1 MTDTANQELPDDDSA
16 ETSCPYPPCKY
27 SKNKNAMRK
36 HIFSHHKEVMETVG
50 SFQAHAV
57 PDFKEN
63 KAGLIEVERPSEDE
77 NYGAA
82 ASALLKKLSV
92 TVGDESFSFSVSSID
107 AEKAPVSEDHLPL
120 SQSTARSG
128 QFFGV
133 LYLGPA
139 SPGLLSNLSKRLNT
153 STELLITRC
162 ENQSVSIGINLNLS
176 TRDLGIRGVPEIEPQ
191 QDLSSLV
198 ADLTYERMLSRS
210 KWIEFPRCQ
219 RLPEDWDN
227 IISGCW
233 LEKPLL
239 NYATAVLFVG
249 CVLYNPQNKKAV
261 LCLVAESYGRG
272 RDVDVHAEKPIC
284 IGEGVS
290 SISQPS
296 TSGLYPH
303 ATVRH
308 VQHDKKDHCLVLG
321 CKIFN
326 VLCTEVWRLDK
337 DCSSERAFTAGSC
350 SSAFPLVGNEEVRIF
365 IDERSFN
372 LASDVASGKNVPRF
386 QIDYLRQIRSHL
398 CSAHSYRMG
407 RASCP
412 LLWNMVSA
420 QPATIF
426 SLSMVRSGSGDGP
439 LVSSLLNRMAKDV
452 NLNGR
457 NAVL

>member
-1 MTDTANQELPDDDSA
+1 MFELWRVLF
-16 ETSCPYPPCKY
+16 KQGV
-27 SKNKNAMRK
+27 
-36 HIFSHHKEVMETVG
+36 IFEVALTFDEVSLVL
-50 SFQAHAV
+50 SFV
-57 PDFKEN
+57 
-63 KAGLIEVERPSEDE
+63 
-77 NYGAA
+77 
-82 ASALLKKLSV
+82 
-92 TVGDESFSFSVSSID
+92 VGDVSFSSSVSS
-107 AEKAPVSEDHLPL
+107 
-120 SQSTARSG
+120 R
-128 QFFGV
+128 
-133 LYLGPA
+133 PA

-153 STELLITRC
+153 SAELLITRC
-162 ENQSVSIGINLNLS
+162 ENGTVSIGINLNLS

-198 ADLTYERMLSRS
+198 ADSPFERVLSRS

-233 LEKPLL
+233 VEKPLL
-239 NYATAVLFVG
+239 NYATAVLFAG

-303 ATVRH
+303 ATVCRI
-308 VQHDKKDHCLVLG
+308 QHDKKDHRLVLG
-321 CKIFN
+321 CKTFN
-326 VLCTEVWRLDK
+326 VLFTEVWRLDK

-350 SSAFPLVGNEEVRIF
+350 SSAFPLVGNEKVRIF

-372 LASDVASGKNVPRF
+372 LASDVASGKYVPRF

-426 SLSMVRSGSGDGP
+426 SLSMVRPGSGDGP
-439 LVSSLLNRMAKDV
+439 LVSSLLSRMAKDV

-457 NAVL
+457 NAVLQKDELLDVLGGVVDGQAFHVYLCKILTLFGDKDEINILANDSSVGLEKLLGLLAGCMSSALYSCNRDVVVPMVRQELFRLSW